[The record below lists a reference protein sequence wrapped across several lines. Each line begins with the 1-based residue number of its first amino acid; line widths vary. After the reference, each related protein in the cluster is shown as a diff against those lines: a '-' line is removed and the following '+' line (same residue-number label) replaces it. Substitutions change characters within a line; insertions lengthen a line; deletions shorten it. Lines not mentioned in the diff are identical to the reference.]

1 MKKILVVDNHP
12 VMLQFMVRLLEKHGY
27 EVLTAENGLAALDVL
42 QQYVAE
48 IVFVDLVMPDIDGA
62 EFCRIV
68 RTMPKFDKTKLIILS
83 AIAREQPTNFEHLG
97 VAATIAKGPLK
108 KMSGHVMGILDQIER
123 DDASLE
129 PGAIRGLEDVY
140 ARHITSELLSVRQHF
155 QVVLNSMN
163 EGIVEI
169 AADGRIVYANP
180 VAVELSGLPQEK
192 LLAFR
197 FAEVFEEADREKIN
211 GLLGSLRPS
220 SEEQT
225 PPSVTT
231 KAEKV
236 IVEINERQ
244 LEISIC
250 PLQDN
255 NNKSIAIIVD
265 VTEKKRFELQ
275 LLEAQRLESIGALA
289 AGVAHDFNNLLMGIQ
304 GNTSIMLM
312 DVEETHPYHER
323 LLMIQ
328 NQIERAK
335 QMTNQLLGYARKG
348 KYTVRLFNLNSLIE
362 ETAETFGRTR
372 KEITIHLDL
381 AQSLLEIEADLGQI
395 EQVLMNLFVN
405 AADAMPRGGDLRIK
419 TGNTTHERI
428 ISALYTAK
436 PGNYVSL
443 EVADTGIGMD
453 RDTQQR
459 IFEPFF
465 STKELGRG
473 TGLGLASVFG
483 TVKSHGGYIEI
494 ESEKQ
499 KGTTFRIYLPATRET
514 SKRTVRSKQKSE
526 GKGDKA
532 DPTTVLL
539 VDDEQDILTVGRDLL
554 SALGYKVLAARSGE
568 EALKI
573 YAEKQDTISLVILD
587 IIMPRMGGNDT
598 FDGLKSINPSV
609 KVLLCSGYS
618 IEGEVSRILNK
629 GANGF
634 IQKPFTLEGLDK
646 KIRTVSGTK

>member
-12 VMLQFMVRLLEKHGY
+12 VMLQFMVQLLEKHGY

-42 QQYVAE
+42 QQHVPE
-48 IVFVDLVMPDIDGA
+48 IVFVDLVMPNIDGA

-83 AIAREQPTNFEHLG
+83 AIAKEQPINFEHLG

-108 KMSGHVMGILDQIER
+108 KMSSHVLGILDQIER
-123 DDASLE
+123 SDASLE

-140 ARHITSELLSVRQHF
+140 ARHITSELLSARQHF

-180 VAVELSGLPQEK
+180 VSVEQSGLPREK
-192 LLAFR
+192 LLASR

-211 GLLGSLRPS
+211 GLLDSLEPS
-220 SEEQT
+220 SEKQT
-225 PPSVTT
+225 HPPVTAKT
-231 KAEKV
+231 EKV
-236 IVEINERQ
+236 VVEIKERQ
-244 LEISIC
+244 LEISIY

-255 NNKSIAIIVD
+255 KNKSIAIIVD

-275 LLEAQRLESIGALA
+275 LLEAQRLESIGTLA

-304 GNTSIMLM
+304 GNTTMMLL
-312 DVEETHPYHER
+312 DVQETHPHYER

-328 NQIERAK
+328 NQIDRAK
-335 QMTNQLLGYARKG
+335 QLTTQLLGYARKG
-348 KYTVRLFNLNSLIE
+348 KYKVQLFNLNPLIE

-372 KEITIHLDL
+372 KEITIHLTL
-381 AQSLLEIEADLGQI
+381 AQNLLEIEADLGQI

-405 AADAMPRGGDLRIK
+405 AADAMPRGGDLSVK
-419 TGNTTHERI
+419 TGNVNHKEI
-428 ISALYTAK
+428 VSALYTAK
-436 PGNYVSL
+436 PGTYVSL
-443 EVADTGIGMD
+443 EVSDTGTGMD
-453 RDTQQR
+453 REIRQR

-465 STKELGRG
+465 STKEMGRG
-473 TGLGLASVFG
+473 TGLGLASVYG
-483 TVKSHGGYIEI
+483 TVKSHGGYIEV

-499 KGTTFRIYLPATRET
+499 RGTTFGIYLPAARAT
-514 SKRTVRSKQKSE
+514 SKEMARSKQRPRRTKTE
-526 GKGDKA
+526 PA
-532 DPTTVLL
+532 VILL
-539 VDDEQDILTVGRDLL
+539 VDDEADILTVGKDLL
-554 SALGYKVLAARSGE
+554 SALEFRVLEARSGE
-568 EALKI
+568 EALNI
-573 YAEKQDTISLVILD
+573 YDENQDTIVLVILD
-587 IIMPRMGGNDT
+587 IIMPRMGGNET

-609 KVLLCSGYS
+609 KVLLCSGYR

-629 GANGF
+629 GADGF
-634 IQKPFTLEGLDK
+634 IQKPFTPEGLDE
-646 KIRTVSGTK
+646 KIRTVLGIR

>member
-12 VMLQFMVRLLEKHGY
+12 IMLQFMVQLLEKHGY

-42 QQYVAE
+42 QQHVPE
-48 IVFVDLVMPDIDGA
+48 IVFVDLVMPNIDGA

-68 RTMPKFDKTKLIILS
+68 RKIPKFDKIILIILS
-83 AIAREQPTNFEHLG
+83 AIAAEQPTNFEHLG
-97 VAATIAKGPLK
+97 VTATIAKGPLK
-108 KMSGHVMGILDQIER
+108 KMSTHVMGILDQIER
-123 DDASLE
+123 NDTSVD

-155 QVVLNSMN
+155 QIVLNSMN

-180 VAVELSGLPQEK
+180 VAVRLSGLPQEK

-197 FAEVFEEADREKIN
+197 FAEVFEEVDREKIN
-211 GLLGSLRPS
+211 GLLDSLEPS
-220 SEEQT
+220 SEKQT
-225 PPSVTT
+225 HPPVAAKS
-231 KAEKV
+231 EKG
-236 IVEINERQ
+236 IVKINERQ

-250 PLQDN
+250 PLQDDR
-255 NNKSIAIIVD
+255 NKSIAIIVD

-275 LLEAQRLESIGALA
+275 LLEAQRLESIGTLA

-312 DVEETHPYHER
+312 DVKETHPYHER

-335 QMTNQLLGYARKG
+335 QLTDQLLGYARKG
-348 KYTVRLFNLNSLIE
+348 KYTVQLFNLNPLIE

-372 KEITIHLDL
+372 KEISIHLDL
-381 AQSLLEIEADLGQI
+381 TQGLLEIEADLGRI

-419 TGNTTHERI
+419 TGNITHEKIVSTRYI
-428 ISALYTAK
+428 AK
-436 PGNYVSL
+436 SGQYVSL
-443 EVADTGIGMD
+443 EVGDTGIGMD
-453 RDTQQR
+453 RETQQR

-465 STKELGRG
+465 STKEMGRG
-473 TGLGLASVFG
+473 TGLGLASVYG
-483 TVKSHGGYIEI
+483 TVKSHGGYIEV

-499 KGTTFRIYLPATRET
+499 RGTTFRIYLPATRET
-514 SKRTVRSKQKSE
+514 SKKTVRSKQKS
-526 GKGDKA
+526 KRAKT
-532 DPTTVLL
+532 DPAVILL
-539 VDDEQDILTVGRDLL
+539 VDDEDDILTVGRDLL
-554 SALGYKVLAARSGE
+554 SALGYKVLEACSGE
-568 EALKI
+568 EALNI
-573 YAEKQDTISLVILD
+573 YAENQDTISLVILD
-587 IIMPRMGGNDT
+587 IIMPRMSGNET

-618 IEGEVSRILNK
+618 IEGEVSRILKK
-629 GANGF
+629 GANEF

-646 KIRTVSGTK
+646 KIQTVL

>member
-12 VMLQFMVRLLEKHGY
+12 VMLQFMARLLEKHGY

-42 QQYVAE
+42 QQHVPD
-48 IVFVDLVMPDIDGA
+48 IVFIDLVMPNIDGA

-68 RTMPKFDKTKLIILS
+68 RNIPKFDKTKLIILS
-83 AIAREQPTNFEHLG
+83 AIAAEQPMSFEHLG
-97 VAATIAKGPLK
+97 VDATIAKGPLK
-108 KMSGHVMGILDQIER
+108 KMSTHILDVLDQIDR
-123 DDASLE
+123 SDASLD
-129 PGAIRGLEDVY
+129 ACTIRGLEDVY
-140 ARHITSELLSVRQHF
+140 ARHITSELLSSRQHF

-169 AADGRIVYANP
+169 AADGRIVYTNP
-180 VAVELSGLPQEK
+180 VAAELSGLPQEK
-192 LLAFR
+192 LLASR
-197 FAEVFEEADREKIN
+197 FADVFADADREKIN
-211 GLLGSLRPS
+211 GLLDSLEPS
-220 SEEQT
+220 SDKQT
-225 PPSVTT
+225 DPPVTA

-236 IVEINERQ
+236 IVEINEKQ
-244 LEISIC
+244 LEIDIC

-255 NNKSIAIIVD
+255 KNKAIAIIVD

-275 LLEAQRLESIGALA
+275 LLEAQRLESIGTLA

-312 DVEETHPYHER
+312 DVKETHPYHER

-335 QMTNQLLGYARKG
+335 RLTDQLLGYARKG
-348 KYTVRLFNLNSLIE
+348 KYKVQLFNLNLLIE

-372 KEITIHLDL
+372 KEMTIHLDL

-395 EQVLMNLFVN
+395 EQVLMNLFIN

-419 TGNTTHERI
+419 TGNVTHERI
-428 ISALYTAK
+428 VSTLYTAK
-436 PGNYVSL
+436 PGDYVSL
-443 EVADTGIGMD
+443 EVSDTGIGMD
-453 RDTQQR
+453 RETRQR

-465 STKELGRG
+465 STKEMGRG
-473 TGLGLASVFG
+473 TGLGLASVYG
-483 TVKSHGGYIEI
+483 TVKSHGGYIEV

-499 KGTTFRIYLPATRET
+499 RGTAFRIYLPAIRAT
-514 SKRTVRSKQKSE
+514 SKKTVRSKRKS
-526 GKGDKA
+526 KPAKT
-532 DPTTVLL
+532 DPAVILL
-539 VDDEQDILTVGRDLL
+539 VDDELDILTVGRDLL
-554 SALGYKVLAARSGE
+554 SALDYKVLEAHSGK
-568 EALKI
+568 EALSI
-573 YAEKQDTISLVILD
+573 YAENQDTIVLVILD
-587 IIMPRMGGNDT
+587 IIMPRMGGNET

-618 IEGEVSRILNK
+618 IEGEVSRILEK

-634 IQKPFTLEGLDK
+634 IQKPFTLEGLDE
-646 KIRTVSGTK
+646 KIRTVLGIT